1 MRKERDGRREEFGEL
16 GFEGI
21 CCRAALPKKRLNF
34 TVRSAVALLNKEK
47 VYLSLR
53 HYYRTRTCTVFGSS
67 ALAPMCAPPLS
78 GFAEPTKSVLN
89 QSLL

>member
-1 MRKERDGRREEFGEL
+1 MRKERDGRREEIGEL

-21 CCRAALPKKRLNF
+21 CCRVALPKKRLNF

-53 HYYRTRTCTVFGSS
+53 HFYRTCTVFGSS

-78 GFAEPTKSVLN
+78 GFALPTKSVLN